1 MNKNRLLLAALLACL
16 SSPAFAAEELESPE
30 PPAMAGA
37 MRFEN
42 VPRLHLRG
50 HGAAVKDA
58 PYSARIVSER
68 LQQLADGNGIEQ
80 RTSAASY
87 RDSAGRTRHEVRD
100 AKGELRSVTIK
111 DPVANA
117 TWLLSPQTRTARKLP
132 SGPDVARIAEAAR
145 ARVEQ
150 LRKEGRLPALE
161 RGGEGR
167 TVVRIEREGGE
178 PGRAGQGREAR
189 EGMRETVRVIRLP
202 RELGAELRGLGPQ
215 LGQLGPLIAGAA
227 ADGKWA
233 SKAVSR
239 DLGTRDFDGVKAEGK
254 LRSYEI
260 PAGEVGNRNP
270 IIVADESWYAP
281 DLQLT
286 VYAKHSDPRSGDYVY
301 RTEGLKRGE
310 PDPALFTVPADYQ
323 VKDRCRRPAAVRARA
338 RQAWRVKTGEQAR
351 AGHRRGCNKKPQA
364 RRRRLA
370 VCGACRGCVQRRA
383 ACSRGTIVE

>member
-100 AKGELRSVTIK
+100 AKGGIAQRDDQGSGSERNLAAE
-111 DPVANA
+111 PANTHGEKTSLGA
-117 TWLLSPQTRTARKLP
+117 GCRPHCRGGAGASRAIAQGGPPAGPRARRRRP
-132 SGPDVARIAEAAR
+132 HRGPDR
-145 ARVEQ
+145 AR
-150 LRKEGRLPALE
+150 
-161 RGGEGR
+161 
-167 TVVRIEREGGE
+167 GGE

-301 RTEGLKRGE
+301 RPEGLKRGE
-310 PDPALFTVPADYQ
+310 PDPALFTVPADYREGQ
-323 VKDRCRRPAAVRARA
+323 GCRRPAAVRARA
-338 RQAWRVKTGEQAR
+338 RQAWRVKPGEQAR